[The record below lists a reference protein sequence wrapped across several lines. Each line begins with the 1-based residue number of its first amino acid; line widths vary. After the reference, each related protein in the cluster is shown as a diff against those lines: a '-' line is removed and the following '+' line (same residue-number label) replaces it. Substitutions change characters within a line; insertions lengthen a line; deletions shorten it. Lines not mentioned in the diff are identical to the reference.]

1 MDFTDQDILDE
12 VMIWLL
18 GLRET
23 PQEER
28 DEIVENLRAWLAVH

>member
-12 VMIWLL
+12 VMLWLL

-23 PQEER
+23 PER
-28 DEIVENLRAWLAVH
+28 DEIVENLRAWLALH